1 MCFKKKKRLQKG
13 TRLIFW
19 DQTYGTLVT
28 PFRSLNLWSQLQ
40 DQPVYQATAKGDE
53 VTDFVNF
60 FFQKNQ
66 KEKLKEKK
74 QTKRETKKK

>member
-1 MCFKKKKRLQKG
+1 MCFKKKKKDYKKG
-13 TRLIFW
+13 HVFW